1 MPMFLRNTNFY
12 ICVLCFYFRVMLSSL
27 NKLGKISS
35 VFKVCVTLEKYL
47 NFVIEF
53 MVKPYSSEI
62 FFMEK
67 CSQSLVIPPV
77 TVQSIVVMPPLIP
90 DSDNFSFLLLF
101 PGQSFQKFVSFVNLL
116 KVHFLVLIFPYC
128 IFLLSFLQFCLL
140 QIYFSIAI
148 LLKWKINSL
157 LYNVL
162 KNFVALF
169 SVKKAQHFLTDK
181 TGPVLLSY

>member
-1 MPMFLRNTNFY
+1 
-12 ICVLCFYFRVMLSSL
+12 MLSSL

-35 VFKVCVTLEKYL
+35 IFRVCVTLEKYL

-67 CSQSLVIPPV
+67 CSQSLVIPTL

-101 PGQSFQKFVSFVNLL
+101 PGQSF
-116 KVHFLVLIFPYC
+116 
-128 IFLLSFLQFCLL
+128 
-140 QIYFSIAI
+140 
-148 LLKWKINSL
+148 
-157 LYNVL
+157 
-162 KNFVALF
+162 
-169 SVKKAQHFLTDK
+169 
-181 TGPVLLSY
+181 